1 KGKRDKDTFV
11 IGKYEGKFDQIQI
24 NVLDSDIE
32 VKDITI
38 HFANGEKWSPAT
50 KMSFKEGQRSR
61 AIDLPGK
68 DRTIAKIEMVYANTP
83 GGGAARVQILGRD
96 KSWKPGNGGSMP
108 SQNQTPA
115 ASFDPAGWTLLGE
128 Q

>member
-1 KGKRDKDTFV
+1 MLKASFIVAAMLALPLAAVAQPQQQAKPAIQKDGWQLLGEQTVKGKRDKDTFV

-61 AIDLPGK
+61 AID
-68 DRTIAKIEMVYANTP
+68 
-83 GGGAARVQILGRD
+83 
-96 KSWKPGNGGSMP
+96 
-108 SQNQTPA
+108 
-115 ASFDPAGWTLLGE
+115 
-128 Q
+128 